1 MTDATPDAPA
11 EKPWVEVYSSRD
23 FPGWLAQERIALA
36 LTTYQAG
43 KLFLIG
49 LAPDGKLSVFERTFS
64 RCLGLWSDGQTLWM
78 SSKFQLWRFENVLRP
93 GQFHQGYDRL
103 YVPRAAHTTGD
114 LDVHDLAVEASGRVV
129 FVSTRFNCL
138 ATLSPRDSF
147 APLWRPPFVSQ
158 LVPEDRCHLNGLA
171 VHEGRARYVTAVAA
185 SDVVDGWR
193 DRRRDGGLLIDVT
206 SGRALAER
214 LSMPHSPR
222 VYRERIWLCDSG
234 SGRLGSVPLEGGS
247 FEPLA
252 FAPGYLRG
260 LAFAGEL
267 AIVGLSGPREAK
279 TFGGLPLDDE
289 LAARRAEPRCG
300 LHVIDLATGDTLHW
314 LRIEG
319 LVSEIYDVAVLP
331 GVVRPMALGL
341 KTDEIEHLL
350 SVDETQTL

>member
-1 MTDATPDAPA
+1 
-11 EKPWVEVYSSRD
+11 
-23 FPGWLAQERIALA
+23 
-36 LTTYQAG
+36 
-43 KLFLIG
+43 
-49 LAPDGKLSVFERTFS
+49 
-64 RCLGLWSDGQTLWM
+64 
-78 SSKFQLWRFENVLRP
+78 
-93 GQFHQGYDRL
+93 
-103 YVPRAAHTTGD
+103 
-114 LDVHDLAVEASGRVV
+114 
-129 FVSTRFNCL
+129 
-138 ATLSPRDSF
+138 
-147 APLWRPPFVSQ
+147 
-158 LVPEDRCHLNGLA
+158 LNGLA
-171 VHEGRARYVTAVAA
+171 AHEGRARYVTAVAA